1 MAVKTNKKIMDSP
14 EVLKKKAEELEKELE
29 NKIIISVCSGTGCKA
44 LSSEN
49 LFSTL
54 QKEIEKRSNKD
65 AKKIILKK
73 TGCHGYCERGPIIVI
88 QPQGI
93 CYLGVIEKDIPEIV
107 EKTLNRGIVTSLLYN
122 DGKGNTVK
130 NESEIPFYKYQQRI
144 ILSNNSKIDPESI
157 EDYIRVGGYQALAKA
172 LKEMTSDEV
181 LKEVKNSNL
190 RGRGGG
196 GFPAGIKWETT
207 KNTPSDQKYVVV
219 NADEGDPGAYM
230 DRAILEGN
238 PHGVLEGLIIGAYAI
253 GASRGYIYVR
263 QEYPQAV
270 KNIKTAIE
278 QAGKYGLLGNNILGS
293 GFNFDVMVHRGAGA
307 FVSGESSALMAA
319 IEGTV
324 GEPRL
329 KYIRTAVSG
338 LWRKPTNLNNVET
351 WANVPYIIKNG
362 ADWFTGIGTRKSPGT
377 KIFSLVGKV
386 NNTGL
391 VEVPMG
397 ISIRDIIFKIG
408 GGIKDGRKFKAA
420 QTGGPSGGVIPDNL
434 IDLPVDFDE
443 LDKAGSMM
451 GSGGMIVMDE
461 SDCMVNVAHYFLK
474 FLADESC
481 GKCVPCREGLRQ
493 MLYIF
498 ERIMDGKGKE
508 EDLKLLGDLSIMM
521 KEASMCALGATAP
534 NIVLTTLKYF
544 KEEYEAHIYYNM
556 CPAKVCKSL
565 VTYVIEEEKCA
576 GCGSCAKVCPV
587 NAIEGENKKPYKI
600 NTDIC
605 IKCGSCIEVCP
616 SKYSAI
622 VKRTGIAEKV
632 MAEKKEVRDGMEVT

>member
-1 MAVKTNKKIMDSP
+1 MAIKTNKKIIGSL
-14 EVLKKKAEELEKELE
+14 EVLKEKARELEKELE

-49 LFSTL
+49 LFSAL
-54 QKEIEKRSNKD
+54 KKEIEKRNKRD
-65 AKKIILKK
+65 TKKIILKK
-73 TGCHGYCERGPIIVI
+73 NGCHGYCERGPIIVI
-88 QPQGI
+88 QPQGV
-93 CYLGVIEKDIPEIV
+93 CYLGVVEKDIPEIV
-107 EKTLNRGIVTSLLYN
+107 EKTLNGEIITSLLYC
-122 DGKGNTVK
+122 DGEGNTIK

-157 EDYIRVGGYQALAKA
+157 EDYIRVRGYQALAKA

-181 LKEVKNSNL
+181 LNEVKKSNL

-207 KNTPSDQKYVVV
+207 KNTPADQKYVVV

-230 DRAILEGN
+230 DRAVLEGN
-238 PHGVLEGLIIGAYAI
+238 PHSVLEGLIIGAYAI
-253 GASRGYIYVR
+253 GASKGYIYVR

-270 KNIKTAIE
+270 KNIETAIE
-278 QAGKYGLLGNNILGS
+278 QAREYGFLGKNIFGS
-293 GFNFDVMVHRGAGA
+293 GFDFDVMVHRGAGA

-319 IEGTV
+319 IEGNV

-338 LWRKPTNLNNVET
+338 LWGKPTNLNNVET

-362 ADWFTGIGTRKSPGT
+362 AEWFTSIGTKKSPGT

-408 GGIKDGRKFKAA
+408 GGIKGGRKFKAV
-420 QTGGPSGGVIPDNL
+420 QTGGPSGGVIPGNL
-434 IDLPVDFDE
+434 IDLPVDFNE

-461 SDCMVNVAHYFLK
+461 SDCMVNIAYYFLK

-521 KEASMCALGATAP
+521 KGASMCALGATAP

-544 KEEYEAHIYYNM
+544 REEYEAHIYYNI
-556 CPAKVCKSL
+556 CPAKVCKPLIS
-565 VTYVIEEEKCA
+565 YVIEEEKCA

-587 NAIEGENKKPYKI
+587 NAIEGEKKKPYKI

-616 SKYSAI
+616 SKYNAI
-622 VKRTGIAEKV
+622 IKRTGIAGKV
-632 MAEKKEVRDGMEVT
+632 VAEKKEVRDGMEVT

>member
-1 MAVKTNKKIMDSP
+1 MTIKTNKKIIDSL
-14 EVLKKKAEELEKELE
+14 EVLKERAGELEKELE

-49 LFSTL
+49 LFSAL
-54 QKEIEKRSNKD
+54 QKEIEKRSSSD
-65 AKKIILKK
+65 TKKIILKK

-88 QPQGI
+88 QPQRI
-93 CYLGVIEKDIPEIV
+93 CYLRVIEKDIPEIV
-107 EKTLNRGIVTSLLYN
+107 EKALNGGIATSLLYN
-122 DGKGNTVK
+122 DDKGNTVK

-172 LKEMTSDEV
+172 LKDMTSDEV

-238 PHGVLEGLIIGAYAI
+238 PHSVLEGLIIGAYAI
-253 GASRGYIYVR
+253 GASQGYIYVR

-293 GFNFDVMVHRGAGA
+293 GFNFDVKVHRGAGA
-307 FVSGESSALMAA
+307 FVSGESSALVAA
-319 IEGTV
+319 IEGTI

-338 LWRKPTNLNNVET
+338 LWKKPTNLNNVET

-362 ADWFTGIGTRKSPGT
+362 TDWFISIGTKKSPGT

-386 NNTGL
+386 KNTGL
-391 VEVPMG
+391 IEVPMG

-408 GGIKDGRKFKAA
+408 GGIKDGRKFKAV
-420 QTGGPSGGVIPDNL
+420 QTGGPSGGVIPYNL

-461 SDCMVNVAHYFLK
+461 SDCMINLAHYFLK

-508 EDLKLLGDLSIMM
+508 EDLRLLGDLSIMM

-565 VTYVIEEEKCA
+565 VAYVIEEEKCT

-605 IKCGSCIEVCP
+605 TKCGSCIEVCP

-622 VKRTGIAEKV
+622 VKKTGVAEKV
-632 MAEKKEVRDGMEVT
+632 MAEKKEVRDGMEVI